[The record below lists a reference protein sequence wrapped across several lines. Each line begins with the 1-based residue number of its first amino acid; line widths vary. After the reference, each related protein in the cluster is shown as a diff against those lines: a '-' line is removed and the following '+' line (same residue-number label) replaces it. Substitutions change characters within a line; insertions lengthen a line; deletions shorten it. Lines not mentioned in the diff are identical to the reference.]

1 MSAEFVVPAPAASNP
16 GEASWSELID
26 VREILRT
33 LNRYKWG
40 IMSITLVVVLLV
52 ALILYAMTPVYRATA
67 TLMIEFQ
74 PIKPMQQLEEVYDP
88 GYGTDEYLGT
98 QYHVLKSRELARRVI
113 ERLDLLKYPEFA
125 QPEQDRPAGQA
136 LDWRKWLPFLP
147 KRAAPATEKPDE
159 QRRVEQAIDTF
170 SQMLTV
176 DFVFGSYLVK
186 VNFES
191 QDPKLA
197 ALAANT
203 LVDVFLESN
212 LEARLSTTRKASSW
226 LTDRLKVIR
235 EDLGRAEQALQA
247 FRERENLVNV
257 GGSRGLAEV
266 ELADNALR
274 LREARRK
281 KAELAST
288 YWKVQQ
294 AGNNPAQLEQ
304 ASALLDKLPVQHARN
319 VRLEAKQAIDA
330 LSSRYGPKH
339 PKLIAARAT
348 YETANAAYEQELRKA
363 ALGIK
368 AEYEIAQE
376 TERQLGQFE
385 AGARDQILSLDRK
398 EYELSSLER
407 DVQTNRE
414 LYNLF
419 MTRFKETDTASG
431 FETLNARIV
440 DPAVVPDRP
449 YKPRKARALVLAMIG
464 GLFLGLLAALVRHL
478 LSDTIASSQELEQ
491 LTGLPILG
499 VLPELPN
506 LKPGKTAVVLEQPK
520 SSYSEGMRS
529 IRTGLVLSD
538 LDQKKKRLIITSSAP
553 QEGKTTAALN
563 LAIVLGQ
570 MERVLLIDADLRR
583 PAVSKQI
590 GLSSGKAGLIE
601 LLSDLA
607 KPENCIY
614 RYEQGNIDVMPVGK
628 LPPNPGEILAS
639 QRFRKLIEVLSARYD
654 RIVFDSAPCQA
665 VSDTLLLAQNAD
677 AVIFL
682 IKSEKTTKGLVKHS
696 IRQLRH
702 ARAPLIG
709 AVVNAVDMER
719 HARYYDSYYYAYR
732 YYE

>member
-1 MSAEFVVPAPAASNP
+1 MSAEVAVPPAAL
-16 GEASWSELID
+16 GEASLSELID

-40 IMSITLVVVLLV
+40 VLSISLVVVLVV
-52 ALILYAMTPVYRATA
+52 ALVLYAMTPIFRATA
-67 TLMIEFQ
+67 TLMIEFH
-74 PIKPMQQLEEVYDP
+74 PNRPMQQLEEVYDP

-98 QYHVLKSRELARRVI
+98 QYHVLKSRDLARRVV
-113 ERLDLLKYPEFA
+113 ERLDLTKYPEFA
-125 QPEQDRPAGQA
+125 EQAETDDKSKG
-136 LDWRKWLPFLP
+136 LDWRRWLPFLP
-147 KRAAPATEKPDE
+147 ERAAKTSEKPDE
-159 QRRVEQAIDTF
+159 QRKIDRAIDAF
-170 SQMLTV
+170 SRMLTV
-176 DFVFGSYLVK
+176 DFVYGSYLVK

-191 QDPKLA
+191 EDPKLA
-197 ALAANT
+197 ALVANS

-212 LEARLSTTRKASSW
+212 LEARLNTTRKASGW
-226 LTDRLKVIR
+226 LTDRLNVIR
-235 EDLGRAEQALQA
+235 EELSRAEQALQA
-247 FRERENLVNV
+247 FREKENLVNV
-257 GGSRGLAEV
+257 GGSRGLAEQ
-266 ELADNALR
+266 ELEDNAFR

-288 YWKVQQ
+288 YWKIKQ
-294 AGNNPAQLEQ
+294 AGENLALLED
-304 ASALLDKLPVQHARN
+304 ASALLNKLPVQHARN
-319 VRLEAKQAIDA
+319 VRLEAKQGIEA

-339 PKLIAARAT
+339 PRLIAARAAFD
-348 YETANAAYEQELRKA
+348 TADAAYQQELHNAAY
-363 ALGIK
+363 GVK
-368 AEYEIAQE
+368 AEYEAAQE
-376 TERQLGQFE
+376 TERQIGQFE
-385 AGARDQILSLDRK
+385 AGARGQILSLDRK
-398 EYELSSLER
+398 ANELSSLER

-419 MTRFKETDTASG
+419 FGRFKETDTASG
-431 FETLNARIV
+431 FETLNARVV
-440 DPAVVPDRP
+440 DAAVVPDFP
-449 YKPRKARALVLAMIG
+449 YKPRKGRALLLAALG
-464 GLFLGLLAALVRHL
+464 GLCLGLLAALLRHL
-478 LSDTIASSQELEQ
+478 LSDTVASSQELEQ

-506 LKPGKTAVVLEQPK
+506 LKPGKTAVVLDQPK

-538 LDQKKKRLIITSSAP
+538 LDQKKKRLIVTSSAP

-583 PAVSKQI
+583 PALGKQI

-614 RYEQGNIDVMPVGK
+614 RFEQGNIDVMPVGK